1 MTLRL
6 DHLHIYATDPEAMAA
21 GYAALGATRRKEVR
35 TANGL
40 RIVLDLPGL
49 ALFVEQSPDGST
61 GIDHLAMASDDLDGD
76 LAAVVAAG
84 GRILTGPREAGPGL
98 RIAFVE
104 LADGKRAEL
113 LQRQAG

>member
-1 MTLRL
+1 MSLRL
-6 DHLHIYATDPEAMAA
+6 DHLHIYASDPEASAA
-21 GYAALGATRRKEVR
+21 GYLRLGARRMRQVT

-40 RIVLDLPGL
+40 RIVLDLAGL

-61 GIDHLAMASDDLDGD
+61 GIDHLAMVSDDLDGD
-76 LAAVVAAG
+76 LAGIVAEG

-104 LADGKRAEL
+104 LADGQRAEL
-113 LQRQAG
+113 LQRGVV

>member
-6 DHLHIYATDPEAMAA
+6 DHLHVYASDPEAAAA
-21 GYAALGATRRKEVR
+21 GYARLGARRDREVR

-40 RIVLDLPGL
+40 RIVMELAGL
-49 ALFVEQSPDGST
+49 ALFVEQSPDGSA
-61 GIDHLAMASDDLDGD
+61 GIDHLALASDDLDAD
-76 LAAVVAAG
+76 LDTIRTEG

-104 LADGKRAEL
+104 LADGKRAEV
-113 LQRQAG
+113 LQRRAG

>member
-6 DHLHIYATDPEAMAA
+6 DHLHIYASDPEAGAK
-21 GYAALGATRRKEVR
+21 GYARLGARRMREVQ

-40 RIVLDLPGL
+40 RIVLDLAGL
-49 ALFVEQSPDGST
+49 ALFVEQSPDGSA
-61 GIDHLAMASDDLDGD
+61 GIDHLAMASDDLDAD
-76 LAAVVAAG
+76 LAAILAEG
-84 GRILTGPREAGPGL
+84 GQLLTGPREAGPGL

-113 LQRQAG
+113 LQRQPG